1 MIETGA
7 RTPAAKK
14 KETPEVSMAAGMGL
28 AGMATGLLMK
38 TILNEEKK
46 SQTLKAELSINGM
59 VIIQAAKASSKA

>member
-14 KETPEVSMAAGMGL
+14 EETAEVSMAAGMGL

-46 SQTLKAELSINGM
+46 SQTQSYINKLVQDYNKARQE
-59 VIIQAAKASSKA
+59 

>member
-38 TILNEEKK
+38 TILHEEKK
-46 SQTLKAELSINGM
+46 SQTQSYINKLVQDYNKARQE
-59 VIIQAAKASSKA
+59 

>member
-14 KETPEVSMAAGMGL
+14 KETPEGSMAAGMGL

-46 SQTLKAELSINGM
+46 SQTQSYINKLVQDYNKARQE
-59 VIIQAAKASSKA
+59 

>member
-14 KETPEVSMAAGMGL
+14 EETAEVSMATGMGL

-46 SQTLKAELSINGM
+46 SQTQSYINKLVQDYNKARQE
-59 VIIQAAKASSKA
+59 

>member
-46 SQTLKAELSINGM
+46 SQTQSYINKLVQDYNKARQE
-59 VIIQAAKASSKA
+59 